1 MLLSRLVA
9 LIFLTF
15 TTAAMADTADLNLR
29 NSSVQF
35 QYGALMGHETLGK
48 TELQIGA
55 LYSDDNNNR
64 NTLGDVGVLVKDDVG
79 SKAPGFSVGVGVK
92 GLVAHTAG
100 TNESAIAL
108 GGLMRYSPPS
118 ISRMGILGLAYF
130 SPNITTFGDA
140 DRYFEY
146 RVQVEYLVIPNAAV
160 YIGYRDIEFNLN
172 TGQGNTT
179 LDDGAFIGVR
189 MSF

>member
-1 MLLSRLVA
+1 MLLNRLAA
-9 LIFLTF
+9 LVFLTF

-29 NSSVQF
+29 NSSAQF
-35 QYGALMGHETLGK
+35 QYSMKMSRESLGK
-48 TELQIGA
+48 TELQLGA

-64 NTLGDVGVLVKDDVG
+64 NTLGDVGVLVKDEVG
-79 SKAPGFSVGVGVK
+79 NKAPGLSVGIGAK
-92 GLVAHTAG
+92 GLVAHTDG

-108 GGLMRYSPPS
+108 GGLVRYSPSS

-130 SPNITTFGDA
+130 APNITTFGDA

-146 RVQVEYLVIPNAAV
+146 RVQAEYSVIPNAAV

-179 LDDGAFIGVR
+179 LDEGAFIGVR
-189 MSF
+189 MTF

>member
-1 MLLSRLVA
+1 MLLSRLAA
-9 LIFLTF
+9 LVFLTF
-15 TTAAMADTADLNLR
+15 ATAAMADTADLNLR
-29 NSSVQF
+29 NSSAQF
-35 QYGALMGHETLGK
+35 QYSMQMSRESLGK
-48 TELQIGA
+48 TELQLGA

-64 NTLGDVGVLVKDDVG
+64 NTLGDVGVLVKDEVG

-92 GLVAHTAG
+92 GLAAHTAG

-118 ISRMGILGLAYF
+118 ISHMGILGLAYF

-172 TGQGNTT
+172 TGLGNTT
-179 LDDGAFIGVR
+179 LDEGAFIGVR